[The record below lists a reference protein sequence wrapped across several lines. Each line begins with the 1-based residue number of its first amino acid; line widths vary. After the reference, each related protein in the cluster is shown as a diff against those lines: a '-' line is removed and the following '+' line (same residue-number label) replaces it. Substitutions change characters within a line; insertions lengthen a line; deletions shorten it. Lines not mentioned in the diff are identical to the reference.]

1 MITENNWV
9 QTNIDEYCEKE
20 KDADFVFTLVP
31 YDFKK
36 KSFRVAAEQ
45 AAKNIYRDIKKPLYI
60 LFSGGADSEFVVRLF
75 HRLKIPFTVVI
86 VDSGLNPLETKVAR
100 LVCEKLDIKPHIIET
115 NEEEVMNFYLNIMIK
130 HKKGRSSDSVPI
142 LMGFEYINSV
152 GGVGITGATP
162 AYDDDNIQNVAVSA
176 NEFYPDRFKYDYI
189 GFFYYNIEIFYATLA
204 SVKDAKTAA
213 EFKSRTY
220 GTVHRNKSRMNYNIE
235 SRRIFTHIY
244 SRAINKLYY
253 KMGSVKEVLEYLKKW
268 SI

>member
-9 QTNIDEYCEKE
+9 QTNIDEYCEKNV
-20 KDADFVFTLVP
+20 DFVFTIVP

-75 HRLKIPFTVVI
+75 HRLEIPFTAVI
-86 VDSGLNPLETKVAR
+86 VDTGLNTLENRVAR
-100 LVCEKLDIKPHIIET
+100 LVCEKLDIKSHIIET
-115 NEEEVMNFYLNIMIK
+115 NEEEVMNFFLNVMYK
-130 HKKGRSSDSVPI
+130 HNRGRSSDMIPP

-176 NEFYPDRFKYDYI
+176 NEFYPDRFGYDYI
-189 GFFYYNIEIFYATLA
+189 GFYYYNIEIFYATLA

-220 GTVHRNKSRMNYNIE
+220 GTIYRDKSRMSFSTK
-235 SRRIFTHIY
+235 SRKIFTHVY
-244 SRAINKLYY
+244 NTTHKVYY
-253 KMGSVKEVLEYLKKW
+253 RLGSVKEVLEHLKKW